1 MIRRS
6 PISTI
11 IILIV
16 SISLLTAAL
25 VWGNYRLAQANP
37 GGEHFLVDWFSARS
51 LFIDGVN
58 PYSETAQENMQA
70 FAKTEQVK
78 LTDDARFDAPLYSAF
93 ITLPLAVINDYPLA
107 RAVWM
112 TVLEALMVGI
122 VLMSLSL
129 ARWKLR
135 PIYVGLLIL
144 FALFWFHGFYPI
156 LSGSTVVVATLIV
169 ASVFLAVRERQYE
182 FAGVL
187 LGLATI
193 QLHATALFILFVL
206 YWSLR
211 YRKGKIVVWFFASV
225 LLLSAMAALIRP
237 QWFLDYLRVLV
248 QPTNSLQTITQVFKS
263 FLPAAG
269 LRVGLILLWLTGIIL
284 FIEWFVSKK
293 EDFNSFYWTGLLTLA
308 LSPWIGLRT
317 EPVMFLVSFPAII
330 YAMSLW
336 NERWPRTSIALI
348 TVVVI
353 LLFGGIWLMYLTQAE
368 KAVSTI
374 SGLYFAQ
381 PFLVTIMLYWVRWWA
396 IRKPNVWF
404 DQLTKG

>member
-11 IILIV
+11 ILLIV

-248 QPTNSLQTITQVFKS
+248 QPTTSLQTITQVFKS

>member
-11 IILIV
+11 ILLIV

-58 PYSETAQENMQA
+58 PYSETARENMQA

-78 LTDDARFDAPLYSAF
+78 LAEDARFDAPLYSAF
-93 ITLPLAVINDYPLA
+93 FSLPFALIKDYPLA

-122 VLMSLSL
+122 VLMSISL
-129 ARWKLR
+129 ARWKIR
-135 PIYVGLLIL
+135 PTYVGLLIL
-144 FALFWFHGFYPI
+144 FALFWFHGLYPI

-193 QLHATALFILFVL
+193 QPHATALFILFVL

-211 YRKGKIVVWFFASV
+211 YRKGKIVIWFFASV
-225 LLLSAMAALIRP
+225 LLFSAMAALIRP
-237 QWFLDYLRVLV
+237 QWFLDYLRILV
-248 QPTNSLQTITQVFKS
+248 QPTTSLQTITQVFQS

-284 FIEWFVSKK
+284 FIEWFISKK

-317 EPVMFLVSFPAII
+317 EPVMFLVSFPAIV

-336 NERWPRTSIALI
+336 NERWPRTSVALI

-368 KAVSTI
+368 KAVAAI

-381 PFLVTIMLYWVRWWA
+381 PFLVTVMLYWVRWWA

>member
-70 FAKTEQVK
+70 FTKTEQVK

-156 LSGSTVVVATLIV
+156 LSGSKVVVATLIV

-248 QPTNSLQTITQVFKS
+248 QPTTSLQTITQVFKS

>member
-248 QPTNSLQTITQVFKS
+248 QPTTSLQTITQVFKS